1 MILQLEFKVVTSEL
15 EQRLVNTGME
25 LLGLYGQLQEDSG
38 WAPLRGRISWY
49 FLHQFMTTIGAG
61 TSEIGRN
68 VIAQR
73 GLGLP
78 RD

>member
-1 MILQLEFKVVTSEL
+1 MGILNLYSQLEEGSK
-15 EQRLVNTGME
+15 
-25 LLGLYGQLQEDSG
+25 
-38 WAPLRGRISWY
+38 WAPLRGRVEWY
-49 FLHQFMTTIGAG
+49 FLHSFMTTIGAG

-78 RD
+78 RA

>member
-1 MILQLEFKVVTSEL
+1 L
-15 EQRLVNTGME
+15 GM
-25 LLGLYGQLQEDSG
+25 YGPLTEDSK

-49 FLHQFMTTIGAG
+49 YLHSFMTTIGAG
-61 TSEIGRN
+61 TSEIGRS

-78 RD
+78 RAY